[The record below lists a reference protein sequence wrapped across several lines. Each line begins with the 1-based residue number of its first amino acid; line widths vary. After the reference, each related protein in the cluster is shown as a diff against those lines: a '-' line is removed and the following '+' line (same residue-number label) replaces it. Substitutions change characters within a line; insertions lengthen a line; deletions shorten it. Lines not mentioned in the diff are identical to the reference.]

1 MNGMSIG
8 GVFRRLTTIII
19 LVTALVLMAIF
30 HHHRAYPGD
39 EFESIFNQDSE
50 HGLIVDSLKSD
61 QKSDQNGTQELNIKL
76 PVKCTS
82 DAKVV
87 FLKTHKT
94 ASSTIQNILMRWG
107 TKLNKTFA
115 LPKSG
120 KSIFRYWK
128 SWTRDE
134 LFPLAEGTPDIIAHH
149 MRFSSHVVQ
158 LWGDDALY
166 ISIVRNPV
174 IMFESLFNYM
184 KKLAPQFRDAETLEN
199 FLETPE
205 EFTKLGKSMTG
216 FFAKNHLS
224 FEFGLDPWETD
235 SAKVQQDIKQAQGQ
249 WDFVLI
255 NEHMAESLVI
265 LRRYLCMSV
274 EDVACFITNARA
286 STSQL
291 SDDIQT
297 KLQEWNRSDWL
308 LYQHF
313 NATLWRKIEQVGV
326 EKVNR
331 EVIKLRKMVEH
342 LTHKCVEGYVDN
354 KLLAPEFRVYQPP
367 GVKVR
372 GIKLTPAGLTD
383 PLCYDMAKPEL
394 PWTRDIM
401 LRQGQP
407 TNHLERWS

>member
-107 TKLNKTFA
+107 TKVKLKHLGPNLTPVQLNKTFA

-134 LFPLAEGTPDIIAHH
+134 LFPVAEGTPDIIAHH

-184 KKLAPQFRDAETLEN
+184 KKLAPQFRDAETLGKGYVSLIGVKFRSCVGCCKLEN
-199 FLETPE
+199 EILKE
-205 EFTKLGKSMTG
+205 
-216 FFAKNHLS
+216 AKNVQKWHFWVSKWS
-224 FEFGLDPWETD
+224 F
-235 SAKVQQDIKQAQGQ
+235 
-249 WDFVLI
+249 
-255 NEHMAESLVI
+255 LVI
-265 LRRYLCMSV
+265 
-274 EDVACFITNARA
+274 F
-286 STSQL
+286 
-291 SDDIQT
+291 
-297 KLQEWNRSDWL
+297 
-308 LYQHF
+308 HGF
-313 NATLWRKIEQVGV
+313 
-326 EKVNR
+326 
-331 EVIKLRKMVEH
+331 
-342 LTHKCVEGYVDN
+342 
-354 KLLAPEFRVYQPP
+354 
-367 GVKVR
+367 
-372 GIKLTPAGLTD
+372 
-383 PLCYDMAKPEL
+383 
-394 PWTRDIM
+394 
-401 LRQGQP
+401 
-407 TNHLERWS
+407 